1 MKDENAI
8 EKCTIEKY
16 ICDDCDIVFYKS
28 EKFVSH
34 YQKYHDSKE
43 EEITYDCANCF
54 KSFQQHSLFV
64 THLKEISQKDGD
76 KMEVYDQENHYDCTT
91 SCQLTQTQ
99 ILFSVKS
106 ISFWSYLK
114 VYRGFTE
121 KKPKEKFFL
130 ALPKKISDL
139 QNFSHKS
146 KTFTKLVIA
155 QILLILHAFRKILH
169 RLLCSAVI

>member
-1 MKDENAI
+1 MIREKTQAGEDPGGKDPGGGRPNQNFAKTKGEWKLFQGENFYWDYGTYVCRNYFFKGVI
-8 EKCTIEKY
+8 EIEVVH
-16 ICDDCDIVFYKS
+16 I
-28 EKFVSH
+28 
-34 YQKYHDSKE
+34 
-43 EEITYDCANCF
+43 
-54 KSFQQHSLFV
+54 L
-64 THLKEISQKDGD
+64 G
-76 KMEVYDQENHYDCTT
+76 TT